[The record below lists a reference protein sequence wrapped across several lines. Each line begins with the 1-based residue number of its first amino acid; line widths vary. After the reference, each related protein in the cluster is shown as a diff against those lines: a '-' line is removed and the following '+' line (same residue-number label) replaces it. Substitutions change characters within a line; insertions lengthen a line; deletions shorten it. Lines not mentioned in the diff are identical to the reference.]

1 LGLPAIWLFY
11 TTPDPATSS
20 SPFKAHDTL
29 ADTQV
34 VVRRRRA
41 ELALVGV
48 TVMIAGIAPLP
59 ASAKQTPVARQT
71 KAQAEVTLLRANKA
85 LLRLDRHLVDPRTHL
100 VRTNTRVSCHG
111 RGTSK
116 RGMFLRFRC
125 VIGNGNRRFLV
136 SYVAFGQDGRVLRKI
151 ATLRPS

>member
-1 LGLPAIWLFY
+1 LFK
-11 TTPDPATSS
+11 D
-20 SPFKAHDTL
+20 HDAL

-34 VVRRRRA
+34 VVTRRRA
-41 ELALVGV
+41 RLALVCA
-48 TVMIAGIAPLP
+48 TVMTAGMGALS
-59 ASAKQTPVARQT
+59 ASAKQAPVARQT

-100 VRTNTRVSCHG
+100 VRTNTRIICHG

-116 RGMFLRFRC
+116 HGMFLRFRC
-125 VIGNGNRRFLV
+125 VIGNGNWRFLV

-151 ATLRPS
+151 ATIRPN